1 MTSVE
6 AIERTRQRA
15 IEQLPRAITEKGI
28 AAAVEGRFKDVIFT
42 RDYAIFGLLTL
53 EKPQN
58 GETPIILEG
67 IRSSLETSARHQGV
81 KFDPVSCETVGA
93 MPHEMHDEKSDQT
106 RLFEIKNNGGPVV
119 EVNGHLEMITYWARD
134 TNALWDSLFSKY
146 VQVTGDWGFRDRL
159 WPNFEVSVRWLT
171 EQGDIDDDLL
181 IEGPHNQWWKDSETS
196 LVDEEGKMPIDPI
209 AALDVNSFA
218 YLSDLA
224 SAWLYE
230 SRGDHHTALTLRE
243 RALKRKDLINKL
255 FWMEDVGLY
264 APALDADKKPIRI
277 VTSDSVFAT
286 WVEIPD
292 IRRAQKIVE
301 RLMKPDLLTLWGLR
315 TRSRNSSRYNPTE
328 YQNGNVWYQL
338 AAIAAAAC
346 EKYGMNDKADVLD
359 ECVYRA
365 ASELG
370 FPELSG
376 VDDQNKVVPYEENG
390 APVACSPHTWVIGGT
405 LNRTANIRT

>member
-58 GETPIILEG
+58 GENSIILEG
-67 IRSSLETSARHQGV
+67 IERSLETSARHQGV
-81 KFDPVSCETVGA
+81 KFNPKTSETPA
-93 MPHEMHDEKSDQT
+93 QMPHEMHDERSDQR
-106 RLFEIKNNGGPVV
+106 RLCEIKNNGGPVV

-134 TNALWDSLFSKY
+134 TNALWNSLFSKY
-146 VQVTGDWGFRDRL
+146 VQVTGDWAFRDRL
-159 WPNFEVSVRWLT
+159 WPNFEASVRWLT
-171 EQGDIDDDLL
+171 VHGDIDGDLL

-209 AALDVNSFA
+209 AALDVNAFA
-218 YLSDLA
+218 CLSDLT

-230 SRGDHHTALTLRE
+230 SRGDHYTAWTLRE

-255 FWMEDVGLY
+255 FWMDDVGLY
-264 APALDADKKPIRI
+264 APALDANKKPIRI
-277 VTSDSVFAT
+277 VTSDSVFPL
-286 WVEIPD
+286 WVEIPNVQ
-292 IRRAQKIVE
+292 RAQKIVG
-301 RLMKPDLLTLWGLR
+301 RIMQPDLLTLWGLR
-315 TRSRNSSRYNPTE
+315 TRSRNSAQYDPTE

-346 EKYGMNDKADVLD
+346 EKYGMNNKADVLD
-359 ECVYRA
+359 ECVYRV

-376 VDDQNKVVPYEENG
+376 VDDQDRVVPYEENG
-390 APVACSPHTWVIGGT
+390 APVACSPHTWVIGGA
-405 LNRTANIRT
+405 LNRTAKGRA